1 MCKKSCVVFSDG
13 QNIPAPD
20 VLGDHTDTVYF
31 YTPPPDHDA
40 EEDGEDS
47 VTIVGPSVSGV
58 GVSPPK
64 FLLTKMETFV

>member
-1 MCKKSCVVFSDG
+1 
-13 QNIPAPD
+13 

-47 VTIVGPSVSGV
+47 VTITGSGV

>member
-47 VTIVGPSVSGV
+47 VTIVGYGA

-64 FLLTKMETFV
+64 MFLTKMETFV

>member
-20 VLGDHTDTVYF
+20 VLGDHTDAVYF

-47 VTIVGPSVSGV
+47 VTIVGSGV